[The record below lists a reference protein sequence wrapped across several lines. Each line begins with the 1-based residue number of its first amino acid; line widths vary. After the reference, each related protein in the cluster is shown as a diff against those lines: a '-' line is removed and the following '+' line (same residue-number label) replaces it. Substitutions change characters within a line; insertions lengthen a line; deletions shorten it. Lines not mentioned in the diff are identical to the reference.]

1 MAMKDTNE
9 SRCKFIRKIVGLIWI
24 VIEANLVAGNI
35 FGFGSL
41 FSVLPQYG
49 IYESRCKIISEKI
62 ISNDTKTIT
71 KDCRGQIDEYQFA
84 FALGIGFYNLP
95 AVVVGVIIYIFG
107 PRTVKI
113 IAIIFHLISWLS
125 LAFLAPGYDWL
136 ILSHT
141 IFSALAGICVL
152 LSSFAI
158 SANFT
163 KTRGLVTALISGAQI
178 GGSVWKWISL
188 STLGFIWASFSIL
201 MFGSAIFFLDWHVK
215 CGSASNKT
223 KSSTTEDVTINTSE
237 DSLAQYLTNPI
248 FVVVTLFLS
257 CLLLTVAYLPVI
269 WFPWVMHLT
278 GYNLNLANHF
288 TFLFNMSAILCIFI
302 APICGLIID
311 YKAARGYS
319 QRILNISILQTI
331 SWLATIILCIVCMF
345 RSIAAP
351 IVAIVIFIFSRTM
364 LVAGCQ
370 AVITRTFPPEYIGT
384 LLGVMWTT
392 AGIVSFVTYGLTRLA
407 TDPIYAWRNTA
418 SASSWSISLPSTN
431 GTRHV
436 VIIPFPS
443 AISREKS
450 VPPSPCND
458 CFHFHTFKGNRMV
471 IEPCGGPDC
480 VAIIKSRNLREIQP
494 SRKYDF
500 EQCGMINKK
509 DYSIV
514 NKALQL
520 KVSTSVKN
528 TLRPAEYPWLVRIE
542 SRSDMLSR
550 TVTLCGGTLI
560 HPQWVV
566 TAAHCMFDTKKDR
579 PYATNGITLYMG
591 HYDRASSSLNEHIA
605 KPILYLINP
614 KFRISFLSPAPI
626 HDLALIKLEKPV
638 PLSHSIGVACLPER
652 TDKLADGTLAFTAGW
667 GHASPESTAV
677 NEPRKARLKIAPRSC
692 RNLRINHN
700 LHICGRNDRGNN
712 ICSGDSGTG
721 LMVRAG
727 TKSNRNQ
734 TQWKWYIFGVA
745 SYGLEECSQHVNHD
759 NAFASIPTDIDW
771 IHEVLDKY

>member
-24 VIEANLVAGNI
+24 VIEVNLVAGNI

-311 YKAARGYS
+311 YKAAREFFPS
-319 QRILNISILQTI
+319 SHKNVMTI
-331 SWLATIILCIVCMF
+331 SWMK
-345 RSIAAP
+345 S
-351 IVAIVIFIFSRTM
+351 
-364 LVAGCQ
+364 
-370 AVITRTFPPEYIGT
+370 
-384 LLGVMWTT
+384 
-392 AGIVSFVTYGLTRLA
+392 
-407 TDPIYAWRNTA
+407 
-418 SASSWSISLPSTN
+418 PSY
-431 GTRHV
+431 
-436 VIIPFPS
+436 
-443 AISREKS
+443 E
-450 VPPSPCND
+450 
-458 CFHFHTFKGNRMV
+458 HTFHG
-471 IEPCGGPDC
+471 C
-480 VAIIKSRNLREIQP
+480 
-494 SRKYDF
+494 Y
-500 EQCGMINKK
+500 
-509 DYSIV
+509 
-514 NKALQL
+514 
-520 KVSTSVKN
+520 
-528 TLRPAEYPWLVRIE
+528 
-542 SRSDMLSR
+542 
-550 TVTLCGGTLI
+550 
-560 HPQWVV
+560 
-566 TAAHCMFDTKKDR
+566 
-579 PYATNGITLYMG
+579 
-591 HYDRASSSLNEHIA
+591 
-605 KPILYLINP
+605 
-614 KFRISFLSPAPI
+614 
-626 HDLALIKLEKPV
+626 
-638 PLSHSIGVACLPER
+638 
-652 TDKLADGTLAFTAGW
+652 
-667 GHASPESTAV
+667 
-677 NEPRKARLKIAPRSC
+677 
-692 RNLRINHN
+692 
-700 LHICGRNDRGNN
+700 
-712 ICSGDSGTG
+712 
-721 LMVRAG
+721 
-727 TKSNRNQ
+727 
-734 TQWKWYIFGVA
+734 
-745 SYGLEECSQHVNHD
+745 
-759 NAFASIPTDIDW
+759 
-771 IHEVLDKY
+771 